1 VNTTGHS
8 VRVKSS
14 WLRLRYGHEITLIGG
29 DVQVHGRI
37 DLTGA
42 GFTAGKSAIPP
53 DSALL
58 LAP

>member
-1 VNTTGHS
+1 
-8 VRVKSS
+8 
-14 WLRLRYGHEITLIGG
+14 
-29 DVQVHGRI
+29 VQVHGRI